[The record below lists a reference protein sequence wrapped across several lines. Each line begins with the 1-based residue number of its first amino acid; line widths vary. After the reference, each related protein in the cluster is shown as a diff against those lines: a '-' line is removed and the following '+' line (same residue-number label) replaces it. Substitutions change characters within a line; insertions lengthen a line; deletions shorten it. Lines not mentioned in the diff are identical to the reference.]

1 MKLEDAKETQRK
13 ALLMKA
19 RIDEV
24 KHNLRSQ
31 LDKEKKHQWYIYRRK
46 NYPYSRDT
54 TNQRDVEREINPDGE
69 ESAIVPNIVP
79 SSFPMG
85 SVVAASVAISA
96 AFLLLGNHMNMN
108 IFKK

>member
-1 MKLEDAKETQRK
+1 MKLDDAKETQRK

-54 TNQRDVEREINPDGE
+54 THQKDIEREINPDGE
-69 ESAIVPNIVP
+69 ESSSIVP
-79 SSFPMG
+79 SFPMG

-108 IFKK
+108 PFKK